1 MDPVIQSLA
10 SISIKHTG
18 IVAHQATTSPATW
31 SEALKAQ
38 TSTPKD
44 FVLLKTLVFKPKTAK
59 SAVPIPV
66 VVIARNDAE
75 INSSVLAKKLN
86 LKELRLASEELL
98 SEFFSLDKDS
108 RMFFLYII
116 DRDRH

>member
-10 SISIKHTG
+10 SISINHTG
-18 IVAHQATTSPATW
+18 IVEHQATTSPATW
-31 SEALKAQ
+31 SEALKAK
-38 TSTPKD
+38 TSVPKD

-66 VVIARNDAE
+66 VVIARDDAE
-75 INSSVLAKKLN
+75 ISSSALAKKLN

-98 SEFFSLDKDS
+98 AEFFSLDKDS
-108 RMFFLYII
+108 RMFIYII